1 MFSAALRPRSP
12 VDPKRGTDHATTVGV
27 KKLLAIRNVNLYSRA
42 RAGSPMMKKW
52 SILFGILVLSCIPVL
67 AATSGGQSTA
77 TPDTSSSAS
86 YVYVAP
92 NVLQIGANQVFSSFT
107 LTNTTPYW
115 FNPQVYLVNLD
126 GEVVRHFS
134 PLLKGFGTWQE
145 ASTSLLK
152 EDFQG
157 SIWIVS
163 AQPIAASSFIYQ
175 YDSKAGALALLG
187 NDKLEQISPEAA
199 NNALQLLLNR

>member
-1 MFSAALRPRSP
+1 
-12 VDPKRGTDHATTVGV
+12 
-27 KKLLAIRNVNLYSRA
+27 
-42 RAGSPMMKKW
+42 MMKKW
-52 SILFGILVLSCIPVL
+52 SILFGILVLLCVPVL
-67 AATSGGQSTA
+67 SATSGGQSPA
-77 TPDTSSSAS
+77 APDASGSAS

-92 NVLQIGANQVFSSFT
+92 NVLQINASQVFSSFT

-145 ASTSLLK
+145 ASSSLVK

-163 AQPIAASSFIYQ
+163 AQPIVASSFIYQ
-175 YDSKAGALALLG
+175 YDSATGALTLLG
-187 NDKLEQISPEAA
+187 NDKLEQVTPEAA
-199 NNALQLLLNR
+199 DNALQLLLKP